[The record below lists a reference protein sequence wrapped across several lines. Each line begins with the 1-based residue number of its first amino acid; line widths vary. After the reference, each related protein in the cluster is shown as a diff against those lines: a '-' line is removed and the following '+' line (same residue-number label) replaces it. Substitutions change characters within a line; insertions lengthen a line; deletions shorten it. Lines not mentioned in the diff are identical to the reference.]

1 MAAPVGRRRAGAAL
15 LLVLVAVLI
24 AYRDTAASMVSIW
37 SRSETFAHAFL
48 VPPIALWLIWRQRHT
63 LATMEPR
70 ACAWMLLPIAGLA
83 LCWLLGELASVNSL
97 TQFAMTGMLVLA
109 VPAVIGLRMTNVIL
123 FPLGFLFFAVPI
135 GEFLLPQLM
144 DWTADFTVLALRGSG
159 IPVFREG
166 NRIAIPSGSWMV
178 VEACSGVRYLI
189 ASLMVGTLFAYLQYR
204 SARRRWAFV
213 GIAILVP
220 IVANWVRAYLIV
232 MMGHLSG
239 NRLAAGVD
247 HLIYGWLFFGVV
259 IGLMFV
265 LGMWW
270 HEPAQAVDAGT
281 IDEAIDTSPRP
292 RGSVRADGTWAVAL
306 AASMLVLLPQLVLHG
321 ITRPP
326 MPKGDAQLDSL
337 GTLSDGWRSDADPF
351 TAWKPSYQLPSAE
364 RSSFFSAEGREVGMY
379 IGYYRDQSRERKLVS
394 SDNQLVRPQD
404 PQWIIAAPP
413 EREVVHVG
421 QDTLTVRSA
430 VLVPVERTTLHEKRL
445 RAWQLYWVA
454 DRLTSSEASAKL
466 LAAMDRL
473 TGRDDAA
480 VIVVYT
486 RDDDPES
493 ARAVLATFL
502 RANLGAVLAQLRA
515 TRDGT
520 QAARAR
526 SEAPVTPTS
535 AARTASLV
543 SLGR

>member
-1 MAAPVGRRRAGAAL
+1 MPDMSARPPHAAAIDAPLRTMAAPVGRRRAGAAL

-166 NRIAIPSGSWMV
+166 NRIAIPSGSWMI

-270 HEPAQAVDAGT
+270 HEPAQAVDA
-281 IDEAIDTSPRP
+281 
-292 RGSVRADGTWAVAL
+292 
-306 AASMLVLLPQLVLHG
+306 
-321 ITRPP
+321 
-326 MPKGDAQLDSL
+326 
-337 GTLSDGWRSDADPF
+337 ADPC
-351 TAWKPSYQLPSAE
+351 
-364 RSSFFSAEGREVGMY
+364 
-379 IGYYRDQSRERKLVS
+379 
-394 SDNQLVRPQD
+394 
-404 PQWIIAAPP
+404 
-413 EREVVHVG
+413 
-421 QDTLTVRSA
+421 
-430 VLVPVERTTLHEKRL
+430 
-445 RAWQLYWVA
+445 
-454 DRLTSSEASAKL
+454 
-466 LAAMDRL
+466 
-473 TGRDDAA
+473 
-480 VIVVYT
+480 
-486 RDDDPES
+486 
-493 ARAVLATFL
+493 
-502 RANLGAVLAQLRA
+502 
-515 TRDGT
+515 
-520 QAARAR
+520 
-526 SEAPVTPTS
+526 
-535 AARTASLV
+535 ARTAR
-543 SLGR
+543 GRWRSRHPCSSCCPSWCCTESHARRCRRAMHSSTAWGRCPMAGDRMQTPSPPGSRRINCHRPNGARSFPQKVARWGCISATTGTRVANASS